1 MNLTLLASTV
11 QQQVANAA
19 ALGDERTQQIAATLA
34 SAADAAV
41 RLALIEAAS
50 AVCEDVNVALA
61 EAAHGGPCPSVSVQV
76 EGSSLQVAVRGPA
89 PDITDEPRA
98 DDSDASAR
106 ISLRL
111 SESLKA
117 DIEQAAGQ
125 ADLSVNSW
133 LIRAA
138 SAGIAAA
145 NRGGRAGWAAGDWQ
159 GAGWPGGGSPSSSRV
174 TGWITG

>member
-34 SAADAAV
+34 TAADAAV

-50 AVCEDVNVALA
+50 AVCEDVNTALA
-61 EAAHGGPCPSVSVQV
+61 ESAHGGPCPSVSVQV
-76 EGSSLQVAVRGPA
+76 DGNSLRVALLEPA
-89 PDITDEPRA
+89 PEVAEDPRA
-98 DDSDASAR
+98 DDSDVSAR

-117 DIEQAAGQ
+117 DIEQAASQ

-133 LIRAA
+133 LVRAA
-138 SAGIAAA
+138 AAGIAAA
-145 NRGGRAGWAAGDWQ
+145 NRGSRTAWTAGDWQ
-159 GAGWPGGGSPSSSRV
+159 GAGWPGGAPSSSRV
-174 TGWITG
+174 SGWITG